1 MKAPPFR
8 YVKPNTLDEAL
19 ALLSEHSDDA
29 QILAGGQS
37 LMPLLNLRM
46 ARPGVLIDINGLEE
60 LHGIARD
67 DNDLTLGALTR
78 HAEIAASPDVREAAP
93 LLALAAPHI
102 AHVAIRTRG
111 TLGGSLAL
119 ADPAAEWPLCA
130 LALTANVEVTSRAR
144 GARWIAA
151 DDFFQGLYTT
161 ARAADEI
168 VTRVRVPVAGPA
180 TVHHFDEIARR
191 HGDFAIVALAL
202 TARRDGDRLANVRI
216 ALSGV
221 ADRPVLARGAM
232 TALNGVPFDAAHAEA
247 AVEALSADIDPPD
260 DSAYPAAYR
269 RRLAATLLSRALAKF
284 GASTSHA
291 A

>member
-8 YVKPNTLDEAL
+8 YVKPATPDDAL
-19 ALLSEHSDDA
+19 ALLAEHGDDA

-46 ARPGVLIDINGLEE
+46 ARPGLLIDINGLAE
-60 LHGIARD
+60 LGGITRD
-67 DNDLTLGALTR
+67 DTHLSLGALTR
-78 HAEIAASPDVREAAP
+78 HAEIAASPDVRDAAP

-111 TLGGSLAL
+111 TIGGSLAL

-130 LALTANVEVTSRAR
+130 LALGAEIELMSRAR
-144 GARWIAA
+144 GPRTITA

-161 ARAADEI
+161 DRAADEI
-168 VTRVRVPVAGPA
+168 VTRIRVPAAGQA

-202 TARRDGDRLANVRI
+202 SANRDGGRFTNVRI
-216 ALSGV
+216 AFSGV
-221 ADRPVLARGAM
+221 SDRPVLARGAM
-232 TALNGVPFDAAHAEA
+232 AALEDRNPDAAFDALA
-247 AVEALSADIDPPD
+247 ADIDPPD
-260 DSAYPAAYR
+260 DATYPAAYR
-269 RRLAATLLSRALAKF
+269 RRLAATLLSRALAKL
-284 GASTSHA
+284 GASTTHA